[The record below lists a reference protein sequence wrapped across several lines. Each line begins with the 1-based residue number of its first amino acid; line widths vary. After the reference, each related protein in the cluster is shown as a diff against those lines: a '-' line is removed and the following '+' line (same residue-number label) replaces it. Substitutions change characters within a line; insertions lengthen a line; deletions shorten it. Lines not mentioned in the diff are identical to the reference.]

1 MMKQSLQWLTV
12 RRLAVA
18 ILFVSLFAMATREA
32 MDPDMW
38 WHLATG
44 RHILEQRTI
53 PREDIFSYTVPGR
66 RWITHEWLTQVAM
79 AGLHR
84 LGGRPALML
93 ASAAVVTVA
102 FALVYLQCR
111 GKPYVAVFA
120 VLVAAV
126 ASAITW
132 GPRPQ
137 MINIL
142 LMALFTALIERYRQ
156 NGGRAIWWL
165 PLLTV
170 VWVNMHSGFFLG
182 LGLLGA
188 VLVGDGAALILERVT
203 PRTLTPQKWR
213 NLALAL
219 LLCVLAALVNPNG
232 HHMLLYPFETLG
244 SDAMQTYIQEWYSPD
259 FHRIEYWPFALLLL
273 GGAVV
278 LILSRQKVE
287 WTDLLLFF
295 GFGFAGLLSARHI
308 PLFAVVAAPVV
319 TRALADVR
327 VPASRRPRLVVLNW
341 VILSLV
347 VAIAGM
353 WIADKLEEDRQA
365 EALRYPVEALAY
377 IRERGLVDERVYNS
391 YNWGGYLIW
400 KGVPVYIDGRADVY
414 MDEFMDEYV
423 LAYQLRGDWRIP
435 LETYDVDYVLIERRA
450 SLGQVLEEA
459 PEWERVYEDE
469 VAVIFVRENGDG

>member
-1 MMKQSLQWLTV
+1 MKKRPLQWLTV

-18 ILFVSLFAMATREA
+18 ILFISLFAMATREA

-44 RHILEQRTI
+44 RYILEERTI

-79 AGLHR
+79 VGLHR

-93 ASAAVVTVA
+93 ASAAVVTAA
-102 FALVYLQCR
+102 FALVYVQCR

-137 MINIL
+137 MVNIL
-142 LMALFTALIERYRQ
+142 LIALFTALIERYRQ

-182 LGLLGA
+182 LGLLGV
-188 VLVGDGAALILERVT
+188 VLAGDGAALLLDRVT
-203 PRTLTPQKWR
+203 PRTLTARKWR
-213 NLALAL
+213 NLALVL
-219 LLCVLAALVNPNG
+219 LLCVVAALINPNG
-232 HHMLLYPFETLG
+232 YHMLLYPFETLG
-244 SDAMQTYIQEWYSPD
+244 SDAMQTYIQEWYSPN

-273 GGAVV
+273 GGAAV
-278 LILSRQKVE
+278 LVLSQRKVG
-287 WTDLLLFF
+287 WTNLLLFF

-319 TRALADVR
+319 SRALADVR
-327 VPASRRPRLVVLNW
+327 VPASRRPRLVAINW
-341 VILSLV
+341 VILLLV
-347 VAIAGM
+347 VTLAGV
-353 WIADKLEEDRQA
+353 WVADKLAEDRAA
-365 EALRYPVEALAY
+365 EAERYPVEALAY
-377 IRERGLVDERVYNS
+377 IREQGLVDQRVYNS

-400 KGVPVYIDGRADVY
+400 ERVPVYIDGRADVY

-435 LETYDVDYVLIERRA
+435 LEAYDVNYVLIERGG

-459 PEWERVYEDE
+459 PEWERVYADE
-469 VAVIFVRENGDG
+469 VAVIFVRDGGDG